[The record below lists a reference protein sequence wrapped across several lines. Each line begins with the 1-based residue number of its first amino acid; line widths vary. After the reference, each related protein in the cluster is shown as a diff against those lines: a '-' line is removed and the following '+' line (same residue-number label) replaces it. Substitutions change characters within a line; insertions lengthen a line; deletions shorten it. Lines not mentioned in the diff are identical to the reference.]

1 MAYLRNVGTVA
12 EGALSF
18 IAMRRSALPAA
29 LLVLATTGT
38 AAAAKKKIQIVS
50 KPAGASVY
58 VGSLEAGEKC
68 KTPCSVDVEGG
79 DQVIVELEGYRP
91 KSEAIVI
98 GRRERAPYKRSYNLV
113 PSVGTLKIDGPAG
126 ADVYVDGKEAGKLPY
141 EADVTSGT
149 HKVQVKL
156 DGQDLYVDAVDV
168 AEDEERKVT
177 VDAKK
182 KVVARKDPEEDP
194 EPDDPEETPAIKKV
208 ATPSAPRDGSLFSL
222 SAALSVGFR
231 SFEYRNVKPM
241 TARQDLGPESE
252 GGQVLAGAQLE
263 LWPGRLA
270 GVRLLRGFAL
280 VGRFQYGIN
289 SQTVIEDENNA
300 ALGARTFWT
309 SLEVS
314 ARQQFLIAGKFIAEV
329 NLGYAGDQHQFE
341 GLDSDIAKVPDAY
354 YQSVKI
360 GGRIAILVDKL
371 EPYLAAENRIV
382 MSGGPLAKR
391 FDSTGGSDVSGFRG
405 ALGVG
410 VKVGKITGRVEGSL
424 TRYSWTFADNGMT
437 DTNGAVDSI
446 KQVSIT
452 AGYAY

>member
-1 MAYLRNVGTVA
+1 MRNVGTVA

-18 IAMRRSALPAA
+18 IAMAA
-29 LLVLATTGT
+29 RLAITLLVLGTTGT
-38 AAAAKKKIQIVS
+38 AAAEKKTIQIIS

-68 KTPCSVDVEGG
+68 KTPCPVDVESG
-79 DQVIVELEGYRP
+79 DQVIIDLEGYRP

-98 GRRERAPYKRSYNLV
+98 GRRERAPYKRTYNLV
-113 PSVGTLKIDGPAG
+113 PSVGTLKINGPAG
-126 ADVYVDGKEAGKLPY
+126 ADVFIDGKEAGKLPY

-156 DGQDLYVDAVDV
+156 DGQDLYFDAVDV

-182 KVVARKDPEEDP
+182 KVAAKTPPDSDPELEDP
-194 EPDDPEETPAIKKV
+194 DDTAPEIRKTAK
-208 ATPSAPRDGSLFSL
+208 PSAPREGSLFSL

-231 SFEYRNVKPM
+231 NFEYRNVKPM
-241 TARQDLGPESE
+241 TTRRDLGPESE

-263 LWPGRLA
+263 VWPGRLV

-280 VGRFQYGIN
+280 VGRFQYGLN

-309 SLEVS
+309 SLEVT
-314 ARQQFLIAGKFIAEV
+314 ARQQFLIADKFVAEV

-341 GLDSDIAKVPDAY
+341 GLEADIAKVPDAY
-354 YQSVKI
+354 YQSLKI
-360 GGRIAILVDKL
+360 GGRVAILVDKL

-382 MSGGPLAKR
+382 MSAGPLAKR

-424 TRYSWTFADNGMT
+424 TRYSWTFADNGVT

>member
-1 MAYLRNVGTVA
+1 MH
-12 EGALSF
+12 
-18 IAMRRSALPAA
+18 
-29 LLVLATTGT
+29 
-38 AAAAKKKIQIVS
+38 Q
-50 KPAGASVY
+50 
-58 VGSLEAGEKC
+58 
-68 KTPCSVDVEGG
+68 
-79 DQVIVELEGYRP
+79 
-91 KSEAIVI
+91 
-98 GRRERAPYKRSYNLV
+98 
-113 PSVGTLKIDGPAG
+113 
-126 ADVYVDGKEAGKLPY
+126 
-141 EADVTSGT
+141 
-149 HKVQVKL
+149 VQVKL
-156 DGQDLYVDAVDV
+156 DGQDLYVDAVEV

-182 KVVARKDPEEDP
+182 KVAAKKVDDDEP
-194 EPDDPEETPAIKKV
+194 EPTDPDDEPAIRKTAK
-208 ATPSAPRDGSLFSL
+208 PSAPREGSLFAL

-231 SFEYRNVKPM
+231 SFEYRNVNPM
-241 TARQDLGPESE
+241 TVRQDLGPESE

-314 ARQQFLIAGKFIAEV
+314 ARQQFLIADKLIAEV
-329 NLGYAGDQHQFE
+329 SLGYAGDQHQFE

-354 YQSVKI
+354 YQSVKV
-360 GGRIAILVDKL
+360 GGRLALLVDKL
-371 EPYLAAENRIV
+371 EPYLAAENRV
-382 MSGGPLAKR
+382 VLSGGPLAQR

-410 VKVGKITGRVEGSL
+410 VKLGKITGRVEGSL

-437 DTNGAVDSI
+437 DTSGAVDSI

>member
-1 MAYLRNVGTVA
+1 VGTVP

-18 IAMRRSALPAA
+18 IAMRRSAVTVA

-68 KTPCSVDVEGG
+68 KTPCNVDVEAG

-126 ADVYVDGKEAGKLPY
+126 ADVFVDGKEAGKLPY
-141 EADVTSGT
+141 EADVTSGM
-149 HKVQVKL
+149 HQVQVKL
-156 DGQDLYVDAVDV
+156 DGQDLYVDAVEV

-182 KVVARKDPEEDP
+182 KVAAKKVDDDEP
-194 EPDDPEETPAIKKV
+194 EPTDPDDEPAIRKTAK
-208 ATPSAPRDGSLFSL
+208 PSAPREGSLFAL

-231 SFEYRNVKPM
+231 SFEYRNVNPM
-241 TARQDLGPESE
+241 TVRQDLGPESE

-314 ARQQFLIAGKFIAEV
+314 ARQQFLIADKLIAEV
-329 NLGYAGDQHQFE
+329 SLGYAGDQHQFE

-354 YQSVKI
+354 YQSVKV
-360 GGRIAILVDKL
+360 GGRLALLVDKL
-371 EPYLAAENRIV
+371 EPYLAAENRV
-382 MSGGPLAKR
+382 VLSGGPLAQR

-410 VKVGKITGRVEGSL
+410 VKLGKITGRVEGSL

-437 DTNGAVDSI
+437 DTSGAVDSI

>member
-1 MAYLRNVGTVA
+1 
-12 EGALSF
+12 
-18 IAMRRSALPAA
+18 MRTWPFLA
-29 LLVLATTGT
+29 LLLLGGTGT
-38 AAAAKKKIQIVS
+38 AAAAKRKIQIVS

-68 KTPCSVDVEGG
+68 KTPCPVEVDDG
-79 DQVIVELEGYRP
+79 DQVIIDLAGYRP

-113 PSVGTLKIDGPAG
+113 PSVGTLKIEGPAG
-126 ADVYVDGKEAGKLPY
+126 ADVFVDGKEAGKLPY

-149 HKVQVKL
+149 HQVQVKL

-177 VDAKK
+177 VDGK
-182 KVVARKDPEEDP
+182 
-194 EPDDPEETPAIKKV
+194 KKV
-208 ATPSAPRDGSLFSL
+208 ATKPPPDDDPELEPDDTTPEIRKTAKPSLPRTGSLFSL

-241 TARQDLGPESE
+241 TTRQDLGPESE

-263 LWPGRLA
+263 IWPGRLV
-270 GVRLLRGFAL
+270 GVRVLRGFAL
-280 VGRFQYGIN
+280 VGRFQYGLN
-289 SQTVIEDENNA
+289 SQTVIEDQNNA

-309 SLEVS
+309 SLEVT
-314 ARQQFLIAGKFIAEV
+314 ARQQFLIADKFVAEV

-354 YQSVKI
+354 YQSLKI
-360 GGRIAILVDKL
+360 GGRVALLVDKL

-410 VKVGKITGRVEGSL
+410 VKVGNNITGRVEGSL
-424 TRYSWTFADNGMT
+424 TRYSWTFADDGTT

>member
-1 MAYLRNVGTVA
+1 
-12 EGALSF
+12 
-18 IAMRRSALPAA
+18 MRTWSCVA
-29 LLVLATTGT
+29 LLVLGTMGT

-68 KTPCSVDVEGG
+68 KTPCPVEVDDG
-79 DQVIVELEGYRP
+79 DQVILDLEGYRP
-91 KSEAIVI
+91 KSDAIVI

-126 ADVYVDGKEAGKLPY
+126 ADVYVDGKEGGKLPY
-141 EADVTSGT
+141 EADVSSGT
-149 HKVQVKL
+149 HRVQVKL
-156 DGQDLYVDAVDV
+156 DGQDLYVDAVEV
-168 AEDEERKVT
+168 AEDDVKAIT
-177 VDAKK
+177 VDGKK
-182 KVVARKDPEEDP
+182 KVAAKPKPEPEEDP
-194 EPDDPEETPAIKKV
+194 IKDPDDTTPAIRKTTK
-208 ATPSAPRDGSLFSL
+208 PSVSREGSLFAL

-241 TARQDLGPESE
+241 TVRQDLGPESE

-263 LWPGRLA
+263 IWPGRLV
-270 GVRLLRGFAL
+270 GVRPLRGFAL
-280 VGRFQYGIN
+280 VGRFQYGLN
-289 SQTVIEDENNA
+289 SQTVVEDENNA

-309 SLEVS
+309 SLEVT
-314 ARQQFLIAGKFIAEV
+314 ARQQFLIAGKFVAEV

-354 YQSVKI
+354 YQSLKI
-360 GGRIAILVDKL
+360 GGRVAILVDKL

-391 FDSTGGSDVSGFRG
+391 FDSTGGSDVTGFRG

-410 VKVGKITGRVEGSL
+410 VKLGNITGRVEGSL

>member
-1 MAYLRNVGTVA
+1 MA

-18 IAMRRSALPAA
+18 IAMAARLAIA
-29 LLVLATTGT
+29 LLVLGT
-38 AAAAKKKIQIVS
+38 AGTHAWAAKKKIQIVS

-68 KTPCSVDVEGG
+68 KTPCAVDVEGG
-79 DQVIVELEGYRP
+79 DQVIIDLEGYRP

-113 PSVGTLKIDGPAG
+113 PSVGTLKVEGPAG
-126 ADVYVDGKEAGKLPY
+126 AIVFVDDKESGKVPFEG
-141 EADVTSGT
+141 DVTSGMRR
-149 HKVQVKL
+149 VQVKL
-156 DGQDLYVDAVDV
+156 DGQDILSEAVEIT
-168 AEDEERKVT
+168 EDEEKKLT
-177 VDAKK
+177 ASAKK
-182 KVVARKDPEEDP
+182 IAKAKQPIEDEPDITEPEDTKPEITGTAKPSVAR
-194 EPDDPEETPAIKKV
+194 
-208 ATPSAPRDGSLFSL
+208 DGALFSL

-241 TARQDLGPESE
+241 TTRQDLGPESE

-263 LWPGRLA
+263 IWPGRLV
-270 GVRLLRGFAL
+270 GVRMLRGFAL

-289 SQTVIEDENNA
+289 SQTVIEDENDA

-309 SLEVS
+309 SLEVT
-314 ARQQFLIAGKFIAEV
+314 ARQQFLIADKFIAEV

-354 YQSVKI
+354 YQSLKI
-360 GGRIAILVDKL
+360 GGRVAILVDKL

-410 VKVGKITGRVEGSL
+410 VKVGNITGRVEGSL